1 MTGHYLAE
9 FSCSYRPV
17 KHGRPGVSILVLLL
31 YSYSHCSCEQIG
43 ATHCKQL
50 FALFSPLSPYFA
62 PPNSIQIVRYTLMLL
77 TSHRLIPFSQHPPQ
91 VKSTYRVIS
100 YGSFPLHV
108 FFYDC
113 PTTK

>member
-17 KHGRPGVSILVLLL
+17 KHGRPGVSILVVFL

-50 FALFSPLSPYFA
+50 FALFFLSV
-62 PPNSIQIVRYTLMLL
+62 SLL
-77 TSHRLIPFSQHPPQ
+77 RSSQQHPDCALHLD
-91 VKSTYRVIS
+91 VINIS
-100 YGSFPLHV
+100 
-108 FFYDC
+108 
-113 PTTK
+113 